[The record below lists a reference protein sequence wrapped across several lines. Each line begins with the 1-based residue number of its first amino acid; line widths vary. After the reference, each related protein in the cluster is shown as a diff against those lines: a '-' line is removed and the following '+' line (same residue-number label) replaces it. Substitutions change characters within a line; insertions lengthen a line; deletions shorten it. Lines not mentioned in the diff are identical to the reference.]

1 MEIDESGVS
10 KLQSI
15 LADNRAAAQELA
27 AAFDGAAAA
36 VQHFKNAI
44 STDLPDILG
53 AGMGYGITSESLL
66 GASGLK
72 VNLDLS
78 EASAALK
85 SFTASARKPI
95 PLSANASG
103 IVSAA
108 RSAMSTV
115 KSLLSEQLT
124 LKVKAETTT
133 DGAAKMSS
141 GGRFS
146 SPTHVEVAED
156 NAPEYIIPVRREGR
170 AVPLLRQLL
179 SELSPAAR
187 ASVTGEGDSSSGE
200 LRGGAGEKR
209 SGEGNPSS
217 GKLRAVSGEC
227 LSGGA
232 ALVAAAGSA
241 VRPQSTYHTT
251 NTQNNHLSAPVTI
264 NVKAA
269 GSDPEALGK
278 GIYDA
283 AERYFLRTVSGVM
296 G

>member
-1 MEIDESGVS
+1 MPDQEFLASYGVEIDESGVS

-36 VQHFKNAI
+36 VQSFKNAI

-187 ASVTGEGDSSSGE
+187 QSVTGEGDSSSGE
-200 LRGGAGEKR
+200 LRGGAGER
-209 SGEGNPSS
+209 
-217 GKLRAVSGEC
+217 

-283 AERYFLRTVSGVM
+283 AERYFLRTISGVM

>member
-36 VQHFKNAI
+36 VQNFKNAI

-200 LRGGAGEKR
+200 LRGVAGER
-209 SGEGNPSS
+209 
-217 GKLRAVSGEC
+217 

-241 VRPQSTYHTT
+241 VRPQNTYHTT

-283 AERYFLRTVSGVM
+283 AERYFLRTISGM
-296 G
+296 LA